1 MYYPKSQLT
10 TNLSTNGK
18 EYQLVDTGESYVG
31 SYFKTSDGKFYTGKT
46 PQDGVNMLLPNNP
59 IAKDK
64 YLQDTP
70 NSPSLP
76 SDSEPTSPHKQTFL

>member
-31 SYFKTSDGKFYTGKT
+31 SYFKTSDGKYYTGKT
-46 PQDGVNMLLPNNP
+46 PPRW
-59 IAKDK
+59 
-64 YLQDTP
+64 
-70 NSPSLP
+70 
-76 SDSEPTSPHKQTFL
+76 